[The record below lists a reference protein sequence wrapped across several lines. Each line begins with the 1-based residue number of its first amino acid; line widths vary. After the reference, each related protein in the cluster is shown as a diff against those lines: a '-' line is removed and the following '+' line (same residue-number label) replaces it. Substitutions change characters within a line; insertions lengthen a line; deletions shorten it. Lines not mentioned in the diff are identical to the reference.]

1 MCSLMIGDYASIDY
15 GDASG
20 MNLMNIQTKRW
31 IEEIINYISP
41 DLAEKLGDPVPAHTL
56 AGK

>member
-1 MCSLMIGDYASIDY
+1 MIGDYASIDY